1 MRERH
6 RFDLEK
12 LRIDVAAGLRPL
24 RITTHAQVEA
34 FKDGLTL
41 ADLRYTFEHGALIEV
56 YPEEN
61 RGLLFVNIP
70 AIAMPVHI
78 VLEDTPTQ
86 GVIITAYVPD
96 RRLWIGNRSR
106 KPKR

>member
-12 LRIDVAAGLRPL
+12 LRIDITTGLRPL

-41 ADLRYTFEHGALIEV
+41 ADLRYTFEHGALIEA
-56 YPEEN
+56 YPDEN
-61 RGLLFVNIP
+61 RGLLYANVP
-70 AIAMPVHI
+70 TIAMAVHI

-86 GVIITAYVPD
+86 GVIVTAYVPD
-96 RRLWIGNRSR
+96 RRLWIENRSR